1 MNKLSIPDY
10 RAGQLVNQLAN
21 ELSLSVASE
30 QREYSVSLSADLGK
44 GYIKAFDFDHGIS
57 VYEFDCTFEQDFQLL
72 FEKTP
77 VQPLILLFNREEAIE
92 HAFRAKEPHA
102 INHLESLMVSAG
114 LEFENRFSIKEKQS
128 ACFFALL
135 VNRKEFENKISEFL
149 SSMDEQLEGIFKDLN
164 GVNTFYQKGH
174 FSLDIAKFIE
184 EFTTT
189 DLTGFMRYVFLEGKV
204 YEILTHFFQ
213 QFLDDANQ
221 PDRRKIL
228 RQSTAEK
235 IEEAGNIIEAE
246 MDALGSVISIAK
258 RVGLNQQTLQEGF
271 KKLYNKSVN
280 QYIREVRLE
289 KAKALMENTNLNITE
304 ITYRIGINSRS
315 YFAKLFKDRFGVS
328 PKDYI
333 SMRRKK
339 DNSNLSA

>member
-10 RAGQLVNQLAN
+10 RAAHLADQLAN

-30 QREYSVSLSADLGK
+30 QREYSVSLSGDLGK

-57 VYEFDCTFEQDFQLL
+57 VYEFDCAFSKDFQLL

-77 VQPLILLFNREEAIE
+77 VQPLILIFNREEALG
-92 HAFRAKEPHA
+92 HSFRDNEENT
-102 INHLESLMVSAG
+102 INHLESLIVSAG
-114 LEFENRFSIKEKQS
+114 LEFENRLTIRANQS

-135 VNRKEFENKISEFL
+135 LNRKEFENKISEFL

-189 DLTGFMRYVFLEGKV
+189 DLAGFMRYVFLEGKV

-213 QFLDDANQ
+213 QFLDDHNQ

-235 IEEAGNIIEAE
+235 IEEAGNIIQAE
-246 MDALGSVISIAK
+246 MESLGSVMSIAK
-258 RVGLNQQTLQEGF
+258 RVGLNQQTMQDGF

-280 QYIREVRLE
+280 QYIREVRLD
-289 KAKALMENTNLNITE
+289 KAKELMESTNLNITE
-304 ITYRIGINSRS
+304 ITYQIGINSRS
-315 YFAKLFKDRFGVS
+315 YFAKLFKDRFGVT

-333 SMRRKK
+333 GMRRRE
-339 DNSNLSA
+339 DISNLTG